1 MNEYVSQRRACEL
14 IKLPRSVCRYDK
26 RADDESMKE
35 RIRKIA
41 YEKRRYGY
49 RRIYQVLR
57 KTEIVNKKKV
67 YRIYTDL
74 GLKYRRKQSKRRY
87 FENSKPIVLP
97 ELANKRW
104 SMDFMCD
111 ALYDGRRIRILNI
124 IDDFS
129 REAIEVRVDFS
140 ISGKKLVRVFSEIE
154 KERKLP
160 EQIVVDNGSEFT
172 SKVFREWARSKD
184 VDIHYIDKGKPTQNA
199 FVESFNGRM
208 RDECLNEQWFSNID
222 EAKEII
228 YSWQT
233 EYNETRPHGSLGGL
247 SPLEFIRNSA

>member
-1 MNEYVSQRRACEL
+1 MKSYVSQRRACEL
-14 IKLPRSVCRYDK
+14 IELPRSVCRYEK
-26 RADDESMKE
+26 RQDDESMKE
-35 RIRKIA
+35 RIKKIA

-49 RRIYQVLR
+49 RQIYRVLR

-67 YRIYTDL
+67 YRLYTEL

-87 FENSKPIVLP
+87 FENTNPIVLP
-97 ELANKRW
+97 KAVSKCW

-111 ALYDGRRIRILNI
+111 ALYDGRKIRILNI

-129 REAIEVRVDFS
+129 REAVEVRVDFS
-140 ISGKKLVRVFSEIE
+140 ISGKKLVRILSEIE
-154 KERKLP
+154 RERKLP

-172 SKVFREWARSKD
+172 SKVFREWARSKG

-199 FVESFNGRM
+199 FIESFNGRM
-208 RDECLNEQWFSNID
+208 RDECLNEQWFSNIN

-228 YSWQT
+228 YSWQM
-233 EYNETRPHGSLGGL
+233 EYNEIRPH
-247 SPLEFIRNSA
+247 